1 MYGWFQ
7 LRWVNVVYIVSCLA
21 FACWLFFGY
30 HESLLS
36 EVYFSTANTTSDG
49 GQEPQESPTSSLN
62 SPQSTPPLRSTA
74 MPHTSLVFAN
84 PYEAYPPND
93 LIYPNQRISASHPRL
108 RYLIYRWVRLAD
120 TLGWRYV
127 AVAGTLLAALRNG
140 RIIPWDSDLDIA
152 IDRETGEM
160 IRDLAAGQ
168 PQATSSGQ
176 LWSSIDGVSI
186 EWNTAVA
193 HHQPWLDGEVRL
205 IVNEHRAMDLPG
217 DGLRYNRTGDVVP
230 SQEDSVS
237 FVGPYGTDA
246 TEVGP
251 QRASFPREVVP
262 CPLEGQVMW
271 CPSAADY
278 EPMLQHAYGKDYM
291 APSQ

>member
-1 MYGWFQ
+1 
-7 LRWVNVVYIVSCLA
+7 
-21 FACWLFFGY
+21 
-30 HESLLS
+30 
-36 EVYFSTANTTSDG
+36 
-49 GQEPQESPTSSLN
+49 
-62 SPQSTPPLRSTA
+62 

-120 TLGWRYV
+120 TLEWRYV

-160 IRDLAAGQ
+160 IRDLAAGH

-176 LWSSIDGVSI
+176 LWSSIDGISI

-193 HHQPWLDGEVRL
+193 RHQPWHDGEVRL

-237 FVGPYGTDA
+237 FVGPFARLVAYIDGHTAHMDVYGTDA

-251 QRASFPREVVP
+251 QRASFPRKIVP

-278 EPMLQHAYGKDYM
+278 EPMLQHTYGKDYM
-291 APSQ
+291 TPSQ

>member
-1 MYGWFQ
+1 
-7 LRWVNVVYIVSCLA
+7 
-21 FACWLFFGY
+21 
-30 HESLLS
+30 
-36 EVYFSTANTTSDG
+36 
-49 GQEPQESPTSSLN
+49 
-62 SPQSTPPLRSTA
+62 

-237 FVGPYGTDA
+237 FVGPFARLVAYIDGHTAHMDVFCVEEFAGRYGTDA